1 MQFWTCAEDTAE
13 SDCQIPSVKLHV
25 EVRSIRRSWTFLK
38 LLFAMLHTYSMP
50 LNSGWYGTFHT
61 IEKPNELACATVA
74 LAL

>member
-1 MQFWTCAEDTAE
+1 MANAVLDLCGRHCGERLPDST
-13 SDCQIPSVKLHV
+13 VKLHV

-61 IEKPNELACATVA
+61 IEKPNECA
-74 LAL
+74 